1 MTDALYPNNTKYIVE
16 LNGIALGKLTTD
28 KILLKGETGYQILS
42 TDNTKY
48 NVAFRSTIGTLNT
61 IKIKGTIDN
70 AGQIE
75 PTVIQNIFV
84 NII

>member
-61 IKIKGTIDN
+61 IKIKGVIDN